1 MDEGY
6 SPDNEG
12 WSSSDSFE
20 DIDNV
25 SLLPDI
31 ERKPNRIRRRRVRF
45 LRDRSCEFSI
55 RRMCSRRTLVYTS
68 ITAVL
73 LVSVVLISIFV
84 KPSTSEEFEETKP
97 EKRSET
103 QDEPQKNEDIKSKKP
118 YLDHEGN
125 KFGWQNI
132 RLPTNLV
139 PLKYRVELHP
149 NITTFKFTGT
159 VDMLVKCVKNTENI
173 FFHAKHMEITK
184 IKVARIKK
192 KDDKLEVLT
201 IKKITR
207 SKDLEM
213 QSIQVNEELQ
223 ADQDYIVFVEF
234 KAPLSDKLFGF
245 YKSSYKNKRGET
257 RYVLFK

>member
-25 SLLPDI
+25 SLLPEI
-31 ERKPNRIRRRRVRF
+31 KRKPNRTRTRRVRF
-45 LRDRSCEFSI
+45 LKDTSFQFSI

-84 KPSTSEEFEETKP
+84 KPSNSEEFEETKP
-97 EKRSET
+97 EKRSEN
-103 QDEPQKNEDIKSKKP
+103 QDEPQKNQDVKGKKT
-118 YLDHEGN
+118 YLDTEGN
-125 KFGWQNI
+125 KFAWQNI

-149 NITTFKFTGT
+149 DIKTFKFTGT
-159 VDMLVKCVKNTENI
+159 VDILVKCVEKTDKI
-173 FFHAKHMEITK
+173 FFHAKNMEISN
-184 IKVARIKK
+184 IKVAMIKK
-192 KDDKLEVLT
+192 NGDELEVLT
-201 IKKITR
+201 IKKITQ
-207 SKDLEM
+207 SKELEM
-213 QSIQVNEELQ
+213 TAIEVNEELQ
-223 ADQDYIVFVEF
+223 ANHEYIVFVEF
-234 KAPLSDKLFGF
+234 HATLSDRLSGF
-245 YKSSYKNKRGET
+245 YKSSYKNKRGEI